1 LAIFGISFIYLL
13 NNLFSYYWIYFKI
26 NIPGGKKMFGHFS
39 EITEPERSIYQ
50 NDSIKKKEPTNPV
63 TSYWI
68 KRRRHEYKIYSN
80 C

>member
-1 LAIFGISFIYLL
+1 
-13 NNLFSYYWIYFKI
+13 
-26 NIPGGKKMFGHFS
+26 MFGHFS